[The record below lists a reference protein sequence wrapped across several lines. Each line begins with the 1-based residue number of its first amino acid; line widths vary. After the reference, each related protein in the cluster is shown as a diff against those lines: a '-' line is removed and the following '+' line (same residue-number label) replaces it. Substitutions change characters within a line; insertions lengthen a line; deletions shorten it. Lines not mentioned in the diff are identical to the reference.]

1 MSQKKPTALTSVKGV
16 DQFLTL
22 LDKTTDQ
29 CQSHS
34 ARLLFALDATASRE
48 GTWNEARRLHA
59 TLFDVAAEYR
69 GRLKV
74 QLCFY
79 QGFDLFQRSEWL
91 DDAQAL
97 KQRMLQ
103 VQCLGGYSQIEKVL
117 LHATHETQR
126 SAIKA
131 VVFIGDALE
140 EDPDRL
146 CHLAGQL
153 GLLNT
158 PLFIFQEG
166 EDARTESVFKQ
177 MAQLSQGA
185 WARFDARSAGQ
196 LEALLRSV
204 AAYATG
210 GLSALKN
217 DPRAPRIALDL
228 IRQLE
233 NKA

>member
-1 MSQKKPTALTSVKGV
+1 MSLKNPAALTSAKGV

-22 LDKTTDQ
+22 LEKTPDTRR
-29 CQSHS
+29 SPS

-59 TLFDVAAEYR
+59 TLFDVADEYR

-79 QGFDLFQRSEWL
+79 QGLDLFQRSEWL

-97 KQRMLQ
+97 KQRMSR

-117 LHATHETQR
+117 RHALQETQQ
-126 SAIKA
+126 SAVKA

-158 PLFIFQEG
+158 PLFVFQEG
-166 EDARTESVFKQ
+166 ADARTESVFKQ
-177 MAQLSQGA
+177 MAKLSQGA
-185 WARFDARSAGQ
+185 WARFDSRSAGQ
-196 LEALLRSV
+196 LEILLRSV
-204 AAYATG
+204 AAYAAG
-210 GLSALKN
+210 GLSALEN
-217 DPRAPRIALDL
+217 DPKATRIAHDL
-228 IRQLE
+228 VRQLE
-233 NKA
+233 NKP